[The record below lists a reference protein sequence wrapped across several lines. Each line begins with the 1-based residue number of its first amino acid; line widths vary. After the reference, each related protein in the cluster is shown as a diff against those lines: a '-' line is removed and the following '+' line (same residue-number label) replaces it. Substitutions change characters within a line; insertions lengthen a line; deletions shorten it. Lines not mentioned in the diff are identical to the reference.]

1 MLEARDGVPLYIKSA
16 VCYASADGRKTEKYI
31 RAMEKTAEAI
41 QDENEIIKKR
51 MINM

>member
-1 MLEARDGVPLYIKSA
+1 MRVQTGE
-16 VCYASADGRKTEKYI
+16 KTEKYI

>member
-1 MLEARDGVPLYIKSA
+1 MHVQTGLKA
-16 VCYASADGRKTEKYI
+16 EKYI
-31 RAMEKTAEAI
+31 CAMEKTAEAI